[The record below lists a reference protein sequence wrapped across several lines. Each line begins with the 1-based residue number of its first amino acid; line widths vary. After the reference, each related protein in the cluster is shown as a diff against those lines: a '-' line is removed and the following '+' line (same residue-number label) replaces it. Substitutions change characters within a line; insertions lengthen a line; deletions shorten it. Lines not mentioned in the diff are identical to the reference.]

1 MVEFLFWFFR
11 PMMRKDNYDAGGSRG
26 GNNVQNDLAHL
37 AETIAQATKLIK
49 AAGLTPGNLSKI

>member
-1 MVEFLFWFFR
+1 
-11 PMMRKDNYDAGGSRG
+11 MRKDNYDAGGSRG

-49 AAGLTPGNLSKI
+49 AAGLTPGNLSKV